1 MILSRALLARLVPA
15 LTILTMAACQ
25 STPKAKVAK
34 LSVMPDEA
42 QTLAIKT
49 AVKSAMKRS
58 DLDMDPGRLV
68 ENSVLIVRPVAVEG
82 LADRVPG
89 TPTRFTLMSTGTS
102 CYLLE
107 AGGDMRIDLP
117 NMSCL

>member
-1 MILSRALLARLVPA
+1 MILSRLLPLA
-15 LTILTMAACQ
+15 TILTLAACQ
-25 STPKAKVAK
+25 TAPKAKAAK
-34 LSVMPDEA
+34 LSVMPDA
-42 QTLAIKT
+42 DQTLAIKS

-58 DLDMDPGRLV
+58 DLDMDPGRLT
-68 ENSVLIVRPVAVEG
+68 ENSILIVRPVAVQG

-89 TPTRFTLMSTGTS
+89 TPKRFTLMSTGTS

-117 NMSCL
+117 NMSCR